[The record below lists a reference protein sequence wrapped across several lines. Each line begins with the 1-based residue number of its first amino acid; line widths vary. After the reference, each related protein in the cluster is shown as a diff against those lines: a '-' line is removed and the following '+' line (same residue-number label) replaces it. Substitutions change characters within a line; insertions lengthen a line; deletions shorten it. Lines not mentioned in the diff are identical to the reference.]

1 MDRERLDGHGGRDN
15 GVAQTAFLI
24 SFGTRSSLLG
34 GLGAVRHDFLL
45 K

>member
-1 MDRERLDGHGGRDN
+1 MDRERLGGHGGKDN

-24 SFGTRSSLLG
+24 SFGTHGSLLG

>member
-1 MDRERLDGHGGRDN
+1 MDREHLDEHGGRDN
-15 GVAQTAFLI
+15 GVAQTAFLV
-24 SFGTRSSLLG
+24 SFGTHGSLLS

>member
-1 MDRERLDGHGGRDN
+1 MDRACLGVHSGGDN

-24 SFGTRSSLLG
+24 SFGTCSSLLG
-34 GLGAVRHDFLL
+34 GLGAVGHDFLL

>member
-1 MDRERLDGHGGRDN
+1 MDRERLGGHSGRDN

-24 SFGTRSSLLG
+24 SFGTRSSLLS
-34 GLGAVRHDFLL
+34 GLGAVKHDFLL

>member
-1 MDRERLDGHGGRDN
+1 MDRKRLDGHGGRDN

-24 SFGTRSSLLG
+24 SFGTHGSLLG

>member
-1 MDRERLDGHGGRDN
+1 MDKERLGGHGGKDN
-15 GVAQTAFLI
+15 SVAQTAFLI
-24 SFGTRSSLLG
+24 SFGTHGSLLG

>member
-1 MDRERLDGHGGRDN
+1 MDRKRLGGHGGRDN

-24 SFGTRSSLLG
+24 SFGTHGILLS

>member
-1 MDRERLDGHGGRDN
+1 MDRKRLGGHGGKDN
-15 GVAQTAFLI
+15 GVVQTAFLI
-24 SFGTRSSLLG
+24 SFGTHSSLLG